1 MALKLDKLRGMS
13 PEELARE
20 ESELR
25 EQIWKLQMQ
34 LATGQLENP
43 RKVRDSRRDLARVL
57 TFLRQQRDTA
67 AGGTES

>member
-1 MALKLDKLRGMS
+1 MTVRFEKLRGMS

-25 EQIWKLQMQ
+25 DQIWKLQMQ
-34 LATGQLENP
+34 LAAGQLENP

-57 TFLRQQRDTA
+57 TLRRQRRDTG
-67 AGGTES
+67 AGGTQP